1 MEHLDDN
8 LLAADVELTSEDLR
22 QIDGAFATIDIKG
35 APLSVA
41 LDAAI
46 DR

>member
-1 MEHLDDN
+1 LMTTCGLPD
-8 LLAADVELTSEDLR
+8 LQLTAEDLLE
-22 QIDGAFATIDIKG
+22 IDEVFATIDIKG